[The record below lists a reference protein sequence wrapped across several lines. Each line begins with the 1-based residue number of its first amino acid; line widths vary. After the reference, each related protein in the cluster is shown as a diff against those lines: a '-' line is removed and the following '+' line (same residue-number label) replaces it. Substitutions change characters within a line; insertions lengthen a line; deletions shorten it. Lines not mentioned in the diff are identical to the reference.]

1 MKIIAIVQARVDSVR
16 FPEKVLKKI
25 GNKTIIEILL
35 SRLSRSKFLDKI
47 VVATSR
53 EKIDEKLVKH
63 VKQLNYEIFKG
74 SKHDVLDRY
83 YKAAKKFKANVILRV
98 TGDCPLVDHELVDN
112 IIKKFQNSNHDY
124 ISNCLKPTY
133 PDGMDLEIF
142 SFKAL
147 KNAYLKCKSPMDREH
162 VTPYFYKYDKF
173 KILNIENNV
182 NYSNLRWTI
191 DEEAD
196 FEVLKRIFKSFKN
209 YAFSWKKVLKLVN
222 KKPSIF
228 KYNSHLKRNHGLK
241 LSKGQ
246 KLWIK
251 AKKLIP
257 GGNMLLSKKSELF
270 APDIWPSYFTKT
282 KGCYVWDLD
291 KKKYTDFSLMGVGT
305 NILGYSNVQ
314 VDNAVSKTIRD
325 GNISTLNAPEEVT
338 LAENLVE
345 MHPWASMVRF
355 ARSGGEANAIALR
368 IARAASGKDKVA
380 ICGYH
385 GWHDWYLS
393 TNISNK
399 KNLNDF
405 LLPGLNPK
413 GVPTSLKKNTLP
425 FMYNNFDQLKDIVK
439 KNKDIGV
446 IFMEVCR
453 SERPTNNFLKKV
465 RKLATQNNI
474 ILIFDECSSGFREN
488 FGGLHLTYNV
498 TPDLAMF
505 GKALGNGY
513 AVTAVI
519 GKKEVMQEAQN
530 TFISSTFWT
539 ERIGSAA
546 AIKSLEIMKKN
557 KSWEYITR
565 FGKKVIKKWIEI
577 SKRNGIKIRILGI
590 PALASFVIVSK
601 NFLKYKTFITQEMLK
616 KGFLATNTLY
626 SCMSHNEDILNKYIE
641 HLDKIFYQISRFE
654 KGLDNVDNFLDG
666 PVCHDGFKRLN

>member
-1 MKIIAIVQARVDSVR
+1 MRIIAIVQARVDSVR

-35 SRLSRSKFLDKI
+35 KRLSKSKLLDEI

-53 EKIDEKLVKH
+53 EQVDKKLAKH
-63 VKQLNYEIFKG
+63 VKQLNYEIFEG

-83 YKAAKKFKANVILRV
+83 YKAAKKFRANVILRV

-112 IIKKFQNSNHDY
+112 IIKKFKDNKFDY
-124 ISNCLKPTY
+124 ISNCLKPSY

-142 SFKAL
+142 SFNAL
-147 KNAYLKCKSPMDREH
+147 KKAHLKCKLNTDREH

-173 KILNIENNV
+173 KILNIENKV
-182 NYSNLRWTI
+182 NYSDLRWTI
-191 DEEAD
+191 DEEED
-196 FEVLKRIFKSFKN
+196 YVVLKKIFKNFKN
-209 YAFSWKKVLKLVN
+209 YSFSWKDVLKLVN

-228 KYNSHLKRNHGLK
+228 KHNSHLKRNHGLK

-257 GGNMLLSKKSELF
+257 GGNMLLSKKPELF
-270 APDIWPSYFTKT
+270 APDVWPPYFTKT
-282 KGCYVWDLD
+282 KGCHVWDLD
-291 KKKYTDFSLMGVGT
+291 KKKYIDFSLMGVGT
-305 NILGYSNVQ
+305 NILGYSNSE
-314 VDNAVSKTIRD
+314 VDSAVSKTIRN
-325 GNISTLNAPEEVT
+325 GNMSTLNAPEEVA

-355 ARSGGEANAIALR
+355 ARTGGEANAIALR

-393 TNISNK
+393 TNINDK

-413 GVPTSLKKNTLP
+413 GVPLSLKKNTLP
-425 FMYNNFDQLKDIVK
+425 FMYNNFNQLEDIVK

-453 SERPTNNFLKKV
+453 SERPINNFLKKV
-465 RKLATQNNI
+465 RKLASQNNI
-474 ILIFDECSSGFREN
+474 ILVFDECSSGFREN
-488 FGGLHLTYNV
+488 FGGLHLTYDVN
-498 TPDLAMF
+498 PDLAMF

-519 GKKEVMQEAQN
+519 GKREVMQEAQN

-557 KSWEYITR
+557 KSWEYITS
-565 FGKKVIKKWIEI
+565 FGKKVIKKWLEI
-577 SKRNGIKIRILGI
+577 SKRNGIKINILGI

-616 KGFLATNTLY
+616 KGFLATNSLY
-626 SCMSHNEDILNKYIE
+626 SCMSHNEEILNIYIE

-654 KGLDNVDNFLDG
+654 KGLDKIDNYLEG
-666 PVCHDGFKRLN
+666 PVCHYGFKRLN